1 MAKILV
7 QYEADTSQLQA
18 KLKGVEQANTKV
30 DESAKKTG
38 KTLTKEY
45 LAAAQ
50 AAGNVS
56 RNVSEI
62 PKSMSAVNAA
72 GGQLKNI
79 FSGIA
84 AGIGA
89 AFAIQKV
96 LEFGKASIDAFT
108 QSQAQT
114 EKLRFALENITKDGG
129 SFDRLIKQSEFLQ
142 ENLKIFDAEDIQG
155 IQAVQAQYGL
165 TANQIEKLTPLILEL
180 SAAQKVDLSTATDTA
195 LKAIEGQTR
204 GLKTVGAAFTDT
216 GNSVGNFNKLIEN
229 LAKLE
234 GSAANELNTVSGQ
247 LKAQAVEAENLQ
259 EQIGAKLTPAFLDL
273 KTAILGVGATL
284 TDFVFPT
291 SAIDSAR
298 KEINDLQNEL
308 SKRYATTPTEEL
320 KKQIEDVNAQ
330 VVKLKESAKDIPFGF
345 DRGEKVQE
353 VINQVSFLTKTQLAL
368 RQVVLQRGVDEKK
381 AAEDAIRNAG
391 LEKLAKEDLSK
402 ATKRQLTDEIAQ
414 LRLRTDANSKDVQD
428 QIEKREKAI
437 EDLIK
442 LEQQAT
448 DKILAA
454 RQAASDKLKEQR
466 LKDTQDAL
474 SAQEISNSDK
484 LKQEQKNA
492 EQNANILF
500 EQSRK
505 TKEDAENLAADLL
518 AIRQKFDAAIEKAT
532 IDEAAKLQQEQEKIR
547 AQNIQDIQESI
558 DRDTLAVINGYKNQF
573 IEVGDLSEE
582 AQNELNDK
590 IEAARLSGLQLQ
602 LAELKAAGE
611 STVDIEADIADL
623 IIGINTTKNTRILEG
638 EELAKNERI
647 KVLNEVLQATQEVY
661 SEIFNLLG
669 ALNDS
674 QIQQIE
680 DSKNAQLDAFDAELE
695 ALELRNERG
704 ADSDRVYESKKKALL
719 EQRLA
724 AEKKADAELRKLKTE
739 QAQQDKLKSI
749 FDTILNTSTA
759 IVAMLAQ
766 GPAGIP
772 LSIAAGITGAL
783 QLATIIATPIP
794 KFFEGEKFV
803 KRGSNPIGRDTIPA
817 MLNEGERVVT
827 TANNKKHW
835 EIYEAIENNEFK
847 KFVQKHYVMPQLRAY
862 KANQE
867 KQSQKDFAGNIAASL
882 TQQGLSYYD
891 ADRIRKKGMDINN
904 TKELASLIAESL
916 SDKLPKLYGRW

>member
-38 KTLTKEY
+38 NTISDSYTKGASAVGKAESQVKKTNAAISETSKVG
-45 LAAAQ
+45 AAAN
-50 AAGNVS
+50 NVF
-56 RNVSEI
+56 
-62 PKSMSAVNAA
+62 
-72 GGQLKNI
+72 GQI
-79 FSGIA
+79 S

-89 AFAIQKV
+89 AFAVQKIV
-96 LEFGKASIDAFT
+96 EFAKVSVKAFVDSEAKT
-108 QSQAQT
+108 QRL
-114 EKLRFALENITKDGG
+114 KFALDNITKDGG
-129 SFDRLIKQSEFLQ
+129 AFDKLIKQSEDLQ
-142 ENLKIFDAEDIQG
+142 EKLKIFDSEDIQN
-155 IQAVQAQYGL
+155 IQAMQAQFGL
-165 TANQIEKLTPLILEL
+165 TAKQIEKLTPLILEL
-180 SAAQKVDLSTATDTA
+180 SVAQGVDITTATDTA

-204 GLKTVGAAFTDT
+204 GLKTVGASFEDT
-216 GNSVGNFNKLIEN
+216 GNAIDNFNMLTEK
-229 LAKLE
+229 LAKFQ
-234 GSAANELNTVSGQ
+234 GTAADSLNTTNGQ
-247 LKAQAVEAENLQ
+247 LKAQEVALGNIQEEIGERLAPKVTALKSFMLDLADAGVSALDDLGDGFDTLFRVINNFKLYGITGLTSALTNNTSTDINKLVEAARAANAKIVANYNKEFANLDTAALEKKLDTVENLLANAKEKRKNASDGIAKNLADQ
-259 EQIGAKLTPAFLDL
+259 SITELASQVIAINGLIKERERGIQAEKEYTTNVIGFSKQRILAEIEELKQKTQSSDVQALIKIRKEALDL
-273 KTAILGVGATL
+273 ILKAEKEAGEKAAAQKEADL
-284 TDFVFPT
+284 KKQKEASEKAAEQEIKAREQLEKELAKRSESNLPNILD
-291 SAIDSAR
+291 AIDSDTTAQ
-298 KEINDLQNEL
+298 INVLKTKYIEL
-308 SKRYATTPTEEL
+308 GDFTEEA
-320 KKQIEDVNAQ
+320 E
-330 VVKLKESAKDIPFGF
+330 
-345 DRGEKVQE
+345 RG
-353 VINQVSFLTKTQLAL
+353 
-368 RQVVLQRGVDEKK
+368 
-381 AAEDAIRNAG
+381 
-391 LEKLAKEDLSK
+391 
-402 ATKRQLTDEIAQ
+402 
-414 LRLRTDANSKDVQD
+414 
-428 QIEKREKAI
+428 
-437 EDLIK
+437 
-442 LEQQAT
+442 
-448 DKILAA
+448 
-454 RQAASDKLKEQR
+454 
-466 LKDTQDAL
+466 
-474 SAQEISNSDK
+474 
-484 LKQEQKNA
+484 
-492 EQNANILF
+492 
-500 EQSRK
+500 
-505 TKEDAENLAADLL
+505 
-518 AIRQKFDAAIEKAT
+518 
-532 IDEAAKLQQEQEKIR
+532 
-547 AQNIQDIQESI
+547 
-558 DRDTLAVINGYKNQF
+558 
-573 IEVGDLSEE
+573 
-582 AQNELNDK
+582 LNDK
-590 IEAARLSGLQLQ
+590 IKQVRLDGLKLK
-602 LAELKAAGE
+602 LAETKAAGE
-611 STVDIEADIADL
+611 STVEIESQIADAT
-623 IIGINTTKNTRILEG
+623 IEINTEKDSRIRDSDKRTKE
-638 EELAKNERI
+638 ERI
-647 KVLNEVLQATQEVY
+647 QALNDILQATQEVY
-661 SEIFNLLG
+661 SQLFELFG

-680 DSKNAQLDAFDAELE
+680 DSKTAQLDAFDAELE
-695 ALELRNERG
+695 ALEVRNERG

-772 LSIAAGITGAL
+772 LAIAAGITGAL